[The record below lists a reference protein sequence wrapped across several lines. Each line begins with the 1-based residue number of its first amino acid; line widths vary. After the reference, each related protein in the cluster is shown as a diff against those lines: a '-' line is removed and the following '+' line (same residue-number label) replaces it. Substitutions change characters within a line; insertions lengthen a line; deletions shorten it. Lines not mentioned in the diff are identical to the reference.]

1 MNVWPY
7 KAAADNVLRA
17 LTELHVFIV
26 ITTAL
31 VLKND
36 LVMEVVTVDAYD
48 WVLFISFIC
57 CVPGAFILAVIYKT
71 GEMAA
76 AVTKSASGVGSL
88 PPAELRRR
96 SFQLH
101 VVGLGSDQDKER
113 LRRFIDGW
121 AVAKTHACFLSHFK
135 EEAAAE
141 ARILKSELVRALKV
155 TDDKVFLDA
164 DDLTDLGKLLPA
176 VAASDVFVLMWTQG
190 VLSRPWCLQELDAAV
205 TNNVPI
211 LVLSVNNAFRA
222 DVAKVKE
229 ILADLPK
236 YLAQANAGATKE
248 LEAKLLD
255 PAHMG
260 PTISK
265 AIDNSKAKEEL
276 TFDPNQ
282 SSVMLQSQIAALASA
297 MVDVACAENAA
308 LLPDLAPLKPEPWIC
323 ARPVPIYIVCSEY
336 DDQIQKQAAEVK
348 AWLCRRAD
356 LQPAQVVVAS
366 DASGRKIDD
375 AQAGDVDIIDD
386 VDTVVLLQSKDLL
399 SQPRCLARLY
409 AANTNRAPIVT
420 VHLAGVAGEWNF
432 ETAKSDLQNL
442 DNTLAQAQASALT
455 AACGAAPAAVGRVL
469 SQVIPNVIS
478 KPLEIGGAPTQFEVS
493 TAPVPLVADVALTS
507 ITLAWTRGLQAQM
520 LDIHLTLRRE
530 MAAAGAEAV
539 VAKQRVASPVRTRS
553 QHEGVPPPPART
565 RSGGRSELAAQ
576 MVRSPSGRLRAT
588 ARVVRAATPER
599 RASERQPLAKADV

>member
-1 MNVWPY
+1 MKVWPY

-76 AVTKSASGVGSL
+76 AVTKSTSGVGSL

-236 YLAQANAGATKE
+236 YLAQANAGAIKE

-336 DDQIQKQAAEVK
+336 DDQIQKQAADMK

-356 LQPAQVVVAS
+356 LAPAQVVVAS
-366 DASGRKIDD
+366 DASAGRKIDD
-375 AQAGDVDIIDD
+375 AQAGDVDIIDE
-386 VDTVVLLQSKDLL
+386 VDTVVLLQSKDVL
-399 SQPRCLARLY
+399 SQPRCLARLF

-442 DNTLAQAQASALT
+442 DNTLAQSQASALT
-455 AACGAAPAAVGRVL
+455 AACGVAPTAVGRVL

-493 TAPVPLVADVALTS
+493 TAPIPLADVALTS
-507 ITLAWTRGLQAQM
+507 I
-520 LDIHLTLRRE
+520 
-530 MAAAGAEAV
+530 
-539 VAKQRVASPVRTRS
+539 
-553 QHEGVPPPPART
+553 AR
-565 RSGGRSELAAQ
+565 A
-576 MVRSPSGRLRAT
+576 
-588 ARVVRAATPER
+588 
-599 RASERQPLAKADV
+599 